1 MVKNLDRGTVIRTV
15 LLFIALANQLLVMF
29 GKTAIPIDEAQ
40 LNHLADVLYTAGS
53 AVFTLAMALVAWF
66 KNNYVTSKGKAQ
78 KTVLKQ
84 HKLTK

>member
-1 MVKNLDRGTVIRTV
+1 MFKNLDRGTVIRTV

-53 AVFTLAMALVAWF
+53 AVFTLVMTLISWF
-66 KNNYVTSKGKAQ
+66 KNNYVTTKGKAQ

-84 HKLTK
+84 HNLTK

>member
-1 MVKNLDRGTVIRTV
+1 MFKNLDRGTVIRTV

-29 GKTAIPIDEAQ
+29 GKTVIPIDEAQ

-53 AVFTLAMALVAWF
+53 AVFTLVMTLVAWF
-66 KNNYVTSKGKAQ
+66 KNNYVTTKGKAQ

-84 HKLTK
+84 HSLTK

>member
-1 MVKNLDRGTVIRTV
+1 MFKNLDRGTVIRTV

-53 AVFTLAMALVAWF
+53 AVFTIVMTLVAWF
-66 KNNYVTSKGKAQ
+66 KNNYVTTKGKAQ
-78 KTVLKQ
+78 KRVLKQ
-84 HKLTK
+84 HHLTK